1 MIAARGFEPGRPRRR
16 GTLTRNVAAIP
27 DSDRARAQRLRTRL
41 QAGLE
46 IDADDAAW
54 VEAYDARPGKRGPQ
68 FAASR
73 KTRLVHHVEESDE
86 SVVAGQSAAS
96 WAASAAFARE
106 DGRRLDSI
114 VDRGITALCRAVDTY
129 EKMTLALLRER
140 QADAVLHRALLE
152 SVRTHYLER
161 TEAEAALIRA
171 ESAPAEPDETSG
183 VESAIVQ
190 ALIKNGFGGDKP
202 QRKPPNGSSG
212 AEEND

>member
-1 MIAARGFEPGRPRRR
+1 
-16 GTLTRNVAAIP
+16 V
-27 DSDRARAQRLRTRL
+27 

-46 IDADDAAW
+46 IEADDAAW

-73 KTRLVHHVEESDE
+73 KTRLIHHVEESDE
-86 SVVAGQSAAS
+86 SVAAGQSAAS

-190 ALIKNGFGGDKP
+190 ALMRDGFGAKP
-202 QRKPPNGSSG
+202 PRKPPNGSSG
-212 AEEND
+212 APEND